1 MPPITERRTRNSKF
15 ERFILSYGVILLAAE
30 LSVQPSAVY
39 HWIRGATAPRPI
51 NAEIVQRLARERG
64 VRLSMDQIYG
74 RFLSLR
80 AAELRSEP
88 SLEASASARILAG

>member
-1 MPPITERRTRNSKF
+1 MPQITEGRNRKSKF
-15 ERFILSYGVILLAAE
+15 ERFILSYGVILLAVE

-39 HWIRGATAPRPI
+39 HWLRGATAPRPV

-64 VRLSMDQIYG
+64 VRLSLEQIYG
-74 RFLSLR
+74 HFHSLR
-80 AAELRSEP
+80 AAKLRSEQ